1 MVVIYMPRVVIIH
14 PSDVEALKDKA
25 EALHLD
31 DEENSS
37 MPFIYDEGTLGELV
51 GFTCQSTA
59 KK

>member
-1 MVVIYMPRVVIIH
+1 MPRVVIIH